1 MYDVSHYSIWCTN
14 SDKALAPPLAT
25 LPFPVRLDI
34 SLGGGESSLFCS
46 NDPKVSKESTKLRIA
61 LPDFSAWFW
70 DGHTVDSLKDHAPL
84 AFLYVC
90 IKCVWEYP
98 FKKTVDFSLYQLVP
112 VEFRISI
119 NSVKSCAMKPWRYIS
134 VYWLTMLSK
143 ESILNAFR
151 KADYN
156 IYDHKLGSIPKKM
169 LPSWNKSEKEGNTV
183 DGQNP
188 PPRMMTIPLFIG
200 F

>member
-1 MYDVSHYSIWCTN
+1 MHNFYTYRIAMYDVSHYSIWCTN

-98 FKKTVDFSLYQLVP
+98 FKKQWTFLCINWCLSNFEFPSTVWKVVQ
-112 VEFRISI
+112 
-119 NSVKSCAMKPWRYIS
+119 
-134 VYWLTMLSK
+134 
-143 ESILNAFR
+143 
-151 KADYN
+151 
-156 IYDHKLGSIPKKM
+156 
-169 LPSWNKSEKEGNTV
+169 WNHEDTFQYTG
-183 DGQNP
+183 
-188 PPRMMTIPLFIG
+188 
-200 F
+200 